1 LHNWTVQTFE
11 GIHWELQYKV
21 LSSYDINDQRRIIK
35 FVHNWLPTNKRLHRE
50 KMSPTQRCPLCYYLV
65 EDEWHLFICRH
76 PGQQEV
82 MRTLQSRITKE
93 LKIQEE
99 VKNLIISII
108 PASAKDRNWQPPN
121 GSTTT
126 KGMASQ
132 TRVGW
137 FQIAYGRLAKEF
149 VASLAAMDE
158 SSNPKASAEMHGKKL
173 IWSIWD
179 AFLQLW
185 KQRNE
190 AVHGITEQTRKEA
203 QVNAMEMKV

>member
-1 LHNWTVQTFE
+1 
-11 GIHWELQYKV
+11 
-21 LSSYDINDQRRIIK
+21 
-35 FVHNWLPTNKRLHRE
+35 
-50 KMSPTQRCPLCYYLV
+50 
-65 EDEWHLFICRH
+65 
-76 PGQQEV
+76 

-99 VKNLIISII
+99 MKNLITSIN
-108 PASAKDRNWQPPN
+108 PSSAKDRNWQPPN

-126 KGMASQ
+126 KGVASQ

-149 VASLAAMDE
+149 VGSLAAMDE
-158 SSNPKASAEMHGKKL
+158 SSNPKASAKMHGKKL
-173 IWSIWD
+173 IRSIWD

-185 KQRNE
+185 KQRNK

-203 QVNAMEMKV
+203 QVNAMEMKVRQCYAQQHIMPINDRQRLFQMPEDEKLSEDPRKL